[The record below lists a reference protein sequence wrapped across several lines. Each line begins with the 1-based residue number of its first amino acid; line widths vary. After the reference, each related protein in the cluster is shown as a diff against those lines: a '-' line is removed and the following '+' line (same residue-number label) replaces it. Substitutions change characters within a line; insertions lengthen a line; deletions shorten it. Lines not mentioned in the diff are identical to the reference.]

1 MTFEFST
8 KASNLAQLQGRLQ
21 HGCLAD
27 QEVVLVSEWRVNR
40 SECLNRMTG
49 RFFGCS
55 LIVRSSAQ
63 GEDSRESSMAGAF
76 ESIANVP
83 PGQPEKLADAM
94 DEVVASYVRRREGQ
108 DIGAYEVQDPFVLP
122 KFTG

>member
-8 KASNLAQLQGRLQ
+8 KASNLAQLQGRLK
-21 HGCLAD
+21 HGFLAD

-40 SECLNRMTG
+40 SACLNRMTG

-83 PGQPEKLADAM
+83 PGQTRPARQA
-94 DEVVASYVRRREGQ
+94 V
-108 DIGAYEVQDPFVLP
+108 
-122 KFTG
+122 